1 MLWGGGL
8 NGKNFWSGSTL
19 HLATIFKLE
28 TSYYQQSCQQYSTV
42 QEGFSFNNSTT
53 VIPAQLEKISLFPM
67 LSMTCWYLHLP
78 ENGTKVKH

>member
-19 HLATIFKLE
+19 HLGTTFKLE
-28 TSYYQQSCQQYSTV
+28 TSHYQQSCQQYSTV
-42 QEGFSFNNSTT
+42 QEGFSFNNST
-53 VIPAQLEKISLFPM
+53 IPAQLEKISLFPM